1 MKLLLIVDMIN
12 GFLKEGNMAFESG
25 MVTVEP
31 IIALAND
38 FKKKGYDIAAFR
50 DEHTIDS
57 LEFKTY
63 PEHCVKG
70 TSESLLIDE
79 LMIFEKEIID
89 IPKRSTNGVNTE
101 AFQKLISSNSYD
113 EVVIVGVCTDIC
125 VLQAGLALVTQFYEN
140 NIDAKVTV
148 VSDAVA
154 TFDSPEHNAEQ
165 YHNFSLDL
173 LRNASVQVK
182 ESKQIIG

>member
-31 IIALAND
+31 IIALANS
-38 FKKKGYDIAAFR
+38 FKANGYDIAAFR
-50 DEHTIDS
+50 DEHAIDS
-57 LEFKTY
+57 LEFKSY
-63 PEHCVKG
+63 PVHCVEG

-79 LMIFEKEIID
+79 LAIFENEIID
-89 IPKRSTNGVNTE
+89 IPKRSTNGVNTK
-101 AFQKLISSNSYD
+101 AFQKLLADNKYD
-113 EVVIVGVCTDIC
+113 EVVVVGVCTDIC

-140 NIDAKVTV
+140 NIDTKVTV

-154 TFDSPEHNAEQ
+154 TFDAPGHNAEQ
-165 YHNFSLDL
+165 YHNFALDL

-182 ESKQIIG
+182 ESNEILG